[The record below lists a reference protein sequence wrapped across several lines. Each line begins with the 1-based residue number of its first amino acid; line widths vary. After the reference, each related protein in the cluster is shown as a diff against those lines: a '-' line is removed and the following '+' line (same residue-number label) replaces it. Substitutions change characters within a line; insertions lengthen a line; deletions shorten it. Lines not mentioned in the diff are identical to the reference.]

1 MANKNIYLDYAAATP
16 MDKRVLKAMES
27 YFSGQFYNPSA
38 SYLAARAVR
47 ADIGRARA
55 KIAGLLG
62 SRPSE
67 IIFTSG
73 ATEANNLALHGVAEA
88 NPGGQILVSSI
99 EHQSVLAPAEALSA
113 KQIPVSPKG
122 VVDLQWL
129 AGNISAKVMLV
140 SVMLVNNELGSVQ
153 PLREIA
159 ELIKEQ
165 RKSRQSSGNKLP
177 IYLHTDAAQAANF
190 FDLHVSRLGVDLMSV
205 NSGKLYG
212 PKQTGFLYVRAGT
225 SLTAQILG
233 GGQEFGKR
241 SGTENVAGII
251 GLAEALD
258 IAQAARSAEVIRT
271 KQLLE
276 QMETGL
282 KTIFPAIQINGSAK
296 HRAPHILSASFEGFD
311 NERLMIELD
320 ERGIQVAVG
329 SACSA
334 SDDEPSHVLRAIGLT
349 EDAAQATLR
358 FSLGR
363 QTSPSDVEKT
373 IKTLQSLLSS

>member
-16 MDKRVLKAMES
+16 MDKRVLLAMEP
-27 YFSGQFYNPSA
+27 YFSTEFYNPSA
-38 SYLAARAVR
+38 TYLVARAVGV
-47 ADIGRARA
+47 DIEQARA

-62 SRPSE
+62 SRPGE

-73 ATEANNLALHGVAEA
+73 ATEANNLAIRGVAEA
-88 NPGGQILVSSI
+88 HPDGQILVSAI
-99 EHQSVLAPAEALSA
+99 EHASVLAPAEHLKA
-113 KQIPVSPKG
+113 KQIPVSTKG
-122 VVDLQWL
+122 IVDLGWL
-129 AGNISAKVMLV
+129 GKNISAKTMLV

-153 PLREIA
+153 PLHEIA
-159 ELIKEQ
+159 ELIKTE
-165 RKSRQSSGNKLP
+165 RKSRQSSRNKLP

-205 NSGKLYG
+205 NGGKLYG

-225 SLTAQILG
+225 SLTAQIMG

-241 SGTENVAGII
+241 SGTENVAGIMA
-251 GLAEALD
+251 LAEAFA
-258 IAQAARSAEVIRT
+258 IAQKTKALEVVRT
-271 KQLLE
+271 KQLLG
-276 QMETGL
+276 QMSRGL
-282 KTIFPAIQINGSAK
+282 EKIFPAVQINGSAK

-334 SDDEPSHVLRAIGLT
+334 SDDEPSHVLSAIGLP
-349 EDAAQATLR
+349 ESAAQATLR
-358 FSLGR
+358 FSFGR
-363 QTSPSDVEKT
+363 QTSPSDIEKT
-373 IKTLQSLLSS
+373 LSTLQTLVS